1 MEKYIEKVLAEC
13 RRQDSKWGMQNHNL
27 VEWIAIL
34 TEETGEAAREAV
46 DCHFAHSKSS
56 IERLEEE
63 LIQVAA
69 VVLQALQSIDRQKAL
84 AAANRKNL

>member
-1 MEKYIEKVLAEC
+1 MEKYIKKVLAEC
-13 RRQDSKWGMQNHNL
+13 RRQDSKWGVQNHNL

-46 DCHFAHSKSS
+46 DCHFAHSESS

-84 AAANRKNL
+84 ATADGKNL

>member
-13 RRQDSKWGMQNHNL
+13 RRQDSKWGVQNHNL

-46 DCHFAHSKSS
+46 DCHFAHKDSS
-56 IERLEEE
+56 IEKLQEE

-69 VVLQALQSIDRQKAL
+69 VVLQALQSIDRQKVL
-84 AAANRKNL
+84 AVFDQKNL